1 MSASRT
7 LPGVDLLGVRVR
19 IRCNDPEIYTRL
31 EVCYAASA
39 VGGRR
44 EEDASVLHASLDAD
58 EDGWRIDVEGRE
70 RRRASDATVAVRDF
84 NHELLHGVMQR
95 AAHLFYVH
103 AGVVA
108 LDERGVVLP
117 GLSRAG
123 KSTLTLALLRAG
135 ARFLS
140 DELLAFDPTSGTARA
155 FPRAIKIRDACVHY
169 FDDLAHEF
177 VGDGEGRFLPFE
189 ALPAGIV
196 CPGAAV
202 SAVVVPRWDTAG
214 PNSLTPI
221 SPGAALL
228 SLANSALNFGSH
240 RAASIEY
247 LADIVQGALAW
258 ELRWQEPS
266 GAAALLVDALG
277 QGAGSTNDPEAGAGG
292 RIV

>member
-1 MSASRT
+1 MAASRT
-7 LPGVDLLGVRVR
+7 LPGVDLLGVPVR
-19 IRCNDPEIYTRL
+19 IRSNDPEAYARL

-39 VGGRR
+39 MCGDGDR
-44 EEDASVLHASLDAD
+44 EDETTVLHASLDAD
-58 EDGWRIDVEGRE
+58 EDGWRIDVDDRE
-70 RRRASDATVAVRDF
+70 RRRASDVIAAVRDF

-140 DELLAFDPTSGTARA
+140 DELLAFDPRSGTARA
-155 FPRAIKIRDACVHY
+155 FPRAIKIRDACADY
-169 FDDLAHEF
+169 FGDLAHEF
-177 VGDGEGRFLPFE
+177 VGEGEGRFLPFT
-189 ALPAGIV
+189 ALPCNVVRAR
-196 CPGAAV
+196 ATV
-202 SAVVVPRWDTAG
+202 SAVVIPRWEASG
-214 PNSLTPI
+214 PNRLTPI

-228 SLANSALNFGSH
+228 SLAGSALNFGSH
-240 RAASIEY
+240 RAASIEH
-247 LADIVQGALAW
+247 LADIVQGAMAW
-258 ELRWQEPS
+258 ELCWREPA

-277 QGAGSTNDPEAGAGG
+277 QVPSSTNDPEAGAG
-292 RIV
+292 